1 MIIYT
6 DGACSGNGSAAAVG
20 GFGVVVLDDNE
31 NLITYYMKQNLET
44 TNNREE
50 LRAILYTLIKY
61 GKEKTAPIVYTDSAY
76 ALGVYTSWMFGWAK
90 RGWVKSDNKIPENL
104 DLVQAFYDL
113 WQQGYRIDLRKCA
126 GHSGVHWN
134 EQADKLAVAAKYGEQ
149 KVVLQTLNNVT
160 VKGMTKSPYSSL
172 EEVLSKL

>member
-6 DGACSGNGSAAAVG
+6 DGACSGNGSAAAYG

-31 NLITYYMKQNLET
+31 NFIDHYMKRNENT

-61 GKEKTAPIVYTDSAY
+61 GKEQPTPIVYTDSAY
-76 ALGVYTSWMFGWAK
+76 ALGTYTSWMFSWAK
-90 RGWVKSDNKIPENL
+90 RGWVKSDNKTPENL
-104 DLVQAFYDL
+104 DLIQAYYDL
-113 WQQGYRIDLRKCA
+113 WQKGYRIDLRKCA

-134 EQADKLAVAAKYGEQ
+134 EQADKLAVAAKLGQEQ
-149 KVVLQTLNNVT
+149 VIINTLNTIKLKNHNPEKVDLEKVLQNL
-160 VKGMTKSPYSSL
+160 
-172 EEVLSKL
+172 